1 MKLHTLEVEDFRGI
15 RRATVTFG
23 PGLTVL
29 HGPNELGKS
38 TLVEAIHAALFTPST
53 STVGNEHV
61 QWGSNRPASV
71 ALTFEHQD
79 RLWRVTKRFGPKQS
93 AKLEKSES
101 VERPHF
107 HEELTGK
114 GVDGRIR
121 DLLAWGIAPPGGKGA
136 PKTPNSFLLTALVG
150 RQGEVQRV
158 FEASLD
164 ADSDDAGRSLVNQ
177 SLGALDKDPLVAT
190 LIEKLT
196 ARVDVFFT
204 STGRLSGSA
213 ESPLVQLQNYLRTQ
227 QALLD
232 ALEADA
238 AKGERIQADVVRLQ
252 DARERLVDDL
262 REAKAASAA
271 AEARRVQAEQRAVLQ
286 RTVND
291 LRERLASADALRAQV
306 ADLEAQLAAC
316 DAALTTLRAEERAA
330 AEQVEQTRL
339 QVQSAA
345 EAVARAQE
353 ALQQSATV
361 QQSAADKRRVE
372 RELAKVA
379 VEARLADVGLAEA
392 AAAEAQQQ
400 VAALAEAVQQ
410 RDARA
415 LDETR
420 AERTLERATLQRKL
434 AELVA
439 RQRDVDAAAAALA
452 EAMGLEEAAQA
463 RLQAATQALRDAEAH
478 RATVDAQPASDAMR
492 AAQNELTLLAA
503 AEAQVAIDAVRAEV
517 QALEALDAQAH
528 DTRAAAK
535 ARRDEAAALEARVAR
550 RTLPTPEQM
559 ASWRALEAEVQADS
573 LVGVDLEVRTT
584 SVLPAALA
592 FVGAFVVSVAGAMF
606 GVSQPLPVALGVG
619 LVLGA
624 LAGLGVWASQ
634 RGRSSEQAT
643 ATEQRARRRDRFA
656 QEVQPSLRA
665 AGLVTLADYESAV
678 ESVAQQKRDAERA
691 RAEAAVLDD
700 EAVVIERQAAGL
712 ESRRAEVDRLERAK
726 PVADGAAVAAVLA
739 SHGPSVESLRRRGS
753 AVQVAI
759 EAERQRLRG
768 EADAVVQRAEAAR
781 VEAQAAHDACAK
793 QVAAAEATLK
803 LTRQHFDEAEVAR
816 VESRLADLGPATDPD
831 VSVDAATTAL
841 DDARR
846 AHTAAA
852 TQVQGLEASVAQA
865 QERASARASALGDAV
880 DAVRAKAE
888 QDLAAITA
896 ELNVA
901 QPRSLFD
908 EAAMATTALDEATAR
923 HGALETQ
930 RAAAQAAHAAAV
942 ERVKAKEQERS
953 AAETSIASVR
963 GQLSGF
969 DVAALSARLDAAL
982 NDPAYV
988 AATDDDQPDAD
999 AAAARVTAVQTALE
1013 QCNSDL
1019 SHAKGQLELT
1029 AGHVGSERLAQQQ
1042 EAVALADAE
1051 VKACERTERG
1061 ALRLLRDL
1069 EKAESERATHLGRV
1083 LADPVSQAFKALT
1096 GERYGR
1102 VSLGP
1107 DLKTES
1113 IEARGETRSIER
1125 MSLGAREQLATLM
1138 RLAIAGYLRTA
1149 LVLDD
1154 QLVHSD
1160 SGRLAWFNDKLR
1172 ESVREHAHQ
1181 VIVFTCRRADYLR
1194 AESESGVTEVDLT
1207 TVVSYPPPP

>member
-1 MKLHTLEVEDFRGI
+1 MKRHSSFILH
-15 RRATVTFG
+15 
-23 PGLTVL
+23 
-29 HGPNELGKS
+29 N
-38 TLVEAIHAALFTPST
+38 
-53 STVGNEHV
+53 
-61 QWGSNRPASV
+61 
-71 ALTFEHQD
+71 
-79 RLWRVTKRFGPKQS
+79 
-93 AKLEKSES
+93 
-101 VERPHF
+101 
-107 HEELTGK
+107 
-114 GVDGRIR
+114 
-121 DLLAWGIAPPGGKGA
+121 
-136 PKTPNSFLLTALVG
+136 
-150 RQGEVQRV
+150 
-158 FEASLD
+158 
-164 ADSDDAGRSLVNQ
+164 
-177 SLGALDKDPLVAT
+177 
-190 LIEKLT
+190 
-196 ARVDVFFT
+196 
-204 STGRLSGSA
+204 
-213 ESPLVQLQNYLRTQ
+213 SPL
-227 QALLD
+227 
-232 ALEADA
+232 
-238 AKGERIQADVVRLQ
+238 I
-252 DARERLVDDL
+252 
-262 REAKAASAA
+262 
-271 AEARRVQAEQRAVLQ
+271 
-286 RTVND
+286 
-291 LRERLASADALRAQV
+291 
-306 ADLEAQLAAC
+306 
-316 DAALTTLRAEERAA
+316 
-330 AEQVEQTRL
+330 
-339 QVQSAA
+339 
-345 EAVARAQE
+345 
-353 ALQQSATV
+353 
-361 QQSAADKRRVE
+361 
-372 RELAKVA
+372 
-379 VEARLADVGLAEA
+379 
-392 AAAEAQQQ
+392 
-400 VAALAEAVQQ
+400 
-410 RDARA
+410 
-415 LDETR
+415 
-420 AERTLERATLQRKL
+420 
-434 AELVA
+434 
-439 RQRDVDAAAAALA
+439 
-452 EAMGLEEAAQA
+452 
-463 RLQAATQALRDAEAH
+463 
-478 RATVDAQPASDAMR
+478 
-492 AAQNELTLLAA
+492 
-503 AEAQVAIDAVRAEV
+503 
-517 QALEALDAQAH
+517 
-528 DTRAAAK
+528 
-535 ARRDEAAALEARVAR
+535 
-550 RTLPTPEQM
+550 
-559 ASWRALEAEVQADS
+559 
-573 LVGVDLEVRTT
+573 
-584 SVLPAALA
+584 
-592 FVGAFVVSVAGAMF
+592 FF
-606 GVSQPLPVALGVG
+606 PL
-619 LVLGA
+619 LVLLFVLVFGH
-624 LAGLGVWASQ
+624 W
-634 RGRSSEQAT
+634 RS
-643 ATEQRARRRDRFA
+643 
-656 QEVQPSLRA
+656 
-665 AGLVTLADYESAV
+665 
-678 ESVAQQKRDAERA
+678 
-691 RAEAAVLDD
+691 
-700 EAVVIERQAAGL
+700 
-712 ESRRAEVDRLERAK
+712 
-726 PVADGAAVAAVLA
+726 
-739 SHGPSVESLRRRGS
+739 
-753 AVQVAI
+753 
-759 EAERQRLRG
+759 
-768 EADAVVQRAEAAR
+768 
-781 VEAQAAHDACAK
+781 
-793 QVAAAEATLK
+793 
-803 LTRQHFDEAEVAR
+803 
-816 VESRLADLGPATDPD
+816 
-831 VSVDAATTAL
+831 
-841 DDARR
+841 
-846 AHTAAA
+846 TAAA

-942 ERVKAKEQERS
+942 ERVKTKEQERS

>member
-213 ESPLVQLQNYLRTQ
+213 ESPLVQRQNYLRTQ

-286 RTVND
+286 RTEND
-291 LRERLASADALRAQV
+291 LRERLASADALRTHV
-306 ADLEAQLAAC
+306 ADLEAQLVTC

-517 QALEALDAQAH
+517 QALEALDAKAH

-559 ASWRALEAEVQADS
+559 ASWRALEAEVQADAAS
-573 LVGVDLEVRTT
+573 PT
-584 SVLPAALA
+584 SASAASPILPAALA

-606 GVSQPLPVALGVG
+606 GVSQRLPVALGVG

-700 EAVVIERQAAGL
+700 EAVAIERQAAAL
-712 ESRRAEVDRLERAK
+712 ESRRADVDRLERAK